1 MQWMTSSLLPLK
13 GPEASILMVDMAAA
27 KAASFIYGSTFG
39 TLIQVTGHI
48 SVAAA
53 GGINHFSG
61 FVGRYFMECLSIV
74 YNRAQAA
81 PT

>member
-1 MQWMTSSLLPLK
+1 MDDIFF
-13 GPEASILMVDMAAA
+13 ASAEGTGGFDLDGGHGGG

-61 FVGRYFMECLSIV
+61 FVGRYFMECFSIV